1 MFFEEAD
8 DFFEAK
14 VEFSAAGES
23 AGGHAA
29 VGGHDVD
36 GADVEPKYLGHLLSV
51 ENRLVVLAKVGV
63 RIHCHAA
70 QPTKNRGY
78 QLSCAMNLAQPFQ
91 LPAAAPTTE
100 MSWRSARPCSDRPSA
115 VIARMFDRAAK
126 LRFNRSGEER

>member
-36 GADVEPKYLGHLLSV
+36 GADVESEYLCDLFCAEDG
-51 ENRLVVLAKVGV
+51 RVV
-63 RIHCHAA
+63 
-70 QPTKNRGY
+70 
-78 QLSCAMNLAQPFQ
+78 
-91 LPAAAPTTE
+91 PA
-100 MSWRSARPCSDRPSA
+100 
-115 VIARMFDRAAK
+115 
-126 LRFNRSGEER
+126 